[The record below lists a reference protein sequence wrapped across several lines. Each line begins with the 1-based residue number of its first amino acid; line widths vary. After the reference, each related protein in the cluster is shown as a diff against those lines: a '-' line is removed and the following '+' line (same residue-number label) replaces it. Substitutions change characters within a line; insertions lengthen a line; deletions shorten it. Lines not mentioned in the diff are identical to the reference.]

1 MRRPSLALTIS
12 VITLAGLPLAAVSP
26 PSPMS
31 DAEELLRRAAL
42 VVTRAVSSPAAAI
55 PAAVLMTATGIAVV
69 PAAVKDGTRYYGA
82 GVLSARGVRPD
93 VWTPPGIVAF
103 EGNIPV
109 DLETDTVDFVIV
121 AKTRRGLDDLT
132 QSRFASARPIA
143 GGPLGLAT
151 QSRLDADLLA
161 YMHFDGYFAGVTI
174 GDCIIREMQ
183 ESNAALYGRPYSSD
197 DIIRGAGF
205 FHVSPAGRTWRRALA
220 DYFRELS

>member
-1 MRRPSLALTIS
+1 MRRPSLALTIT
-12 VITLAGLPLAAVSP
+12 VIALAGLRLSAVPAP
-26 PSPMS
+26 PPMS
-31 DAEELLRRAAL
+31 DEEALLHRAAL
-42 VVTRAVSSPAAAI
+42 VFTRAVSTPASAI

-69 PAAVKDGTRYYGA
+69 PSAVRDGTRYYGA
-82 GVLSARGVRPD
+82 GVLSARGGRPD

-121 AKTRRGLDDLT
+121 VTTRRGLNDLV
-132 QSRFASARPIA
+132 QPRFAAARPIS
-143 GGPLGLAT
+143 GGPLGVTA
-151 QSRLDADLLA
+151 SRIDADLLA

-174 GDCIIREMQ
+174 GDCIIHEMQ

-205 FHVSPAGRTWRRALA
+205 FHVTPAGRTWRRALA